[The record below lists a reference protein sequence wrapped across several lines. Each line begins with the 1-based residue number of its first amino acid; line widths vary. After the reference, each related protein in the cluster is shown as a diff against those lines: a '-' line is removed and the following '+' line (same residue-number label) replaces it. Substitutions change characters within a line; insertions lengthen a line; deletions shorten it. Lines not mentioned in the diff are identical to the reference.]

1 MENFIDNLLGPLS
14 IADYAAGMIFAMLGA
29 IISLRLQANTRDKLS
44 DNTPFKFSWAF
55 LFHDNLQRLIFGF
68 IITFVTFRFAPQIL
82 KTDFSMFIA
91 FLVGFAFDK
100 VLELIK
106 KAENLARK

>member
-1 MENFIDNLLGPLS
+1 MENFISNILGPLS
-14 IADYAAGMIFAMLGA
+14 LADYAAGMIFAMLGA
-29 IISLRLQANTRDKLS
+29 IISLRLQANTRDRLS
-44 DNTPFKFSWAF
+44 ENTPFKFSWRF
-55 LFHDNLQRLIFGF
+55 LFLDNLQRLIFGF
-68 IITFVTFRFAPQIL
+68 ITTFIAFRFAPEIL
-82 KTDFSMFIA
+82 KTDLSMFVA

>member
-1 MENFIDNLLGPLS
+1 MTNILGSLS
-14 IADYAAGMIFAMLGA
+14 LADYAAGMIFAMLGA
-29 IISLRLQANTRDKLS
+29 IISLRLQANTRNRLS
-44 DNTPFKFSWAF
+44 ENTPFKFSWRF
-55 LFHDNLQRLIFGF
+55 LFLDNLQRLIFGF
-68 IITFVTFRFAPQIL
+68 IVVFITFRFAPQIL